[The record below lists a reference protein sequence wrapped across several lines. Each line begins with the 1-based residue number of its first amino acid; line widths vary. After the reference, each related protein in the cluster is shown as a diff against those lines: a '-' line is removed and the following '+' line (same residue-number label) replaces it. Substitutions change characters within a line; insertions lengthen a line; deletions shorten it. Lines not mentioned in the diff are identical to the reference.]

1 MSGMRRRMM
10 MMRRMRMRIRM
21 KRIRMKRIRRIRMRK
36 MRITQNPSE
45 FESKRSKNCRMN
57 FYPNSILLF
66 VHDPKGWQKY
76 IDISEELTLAH
87 PCP

>member
-1 MSGMRRRMM
+1 MSGMRRRMMMMRRMRRM

-21 KRIRMKRIRRIRMRK
+21 KRIRMRRIRRIRMRK
-36 MRITQNPSE
+36 MRIAQNPSE

-66 VHDPKGWQKY
+66 VHDPKGW
-76 IDISEELTLAH
+76 
-87 PCP
+87 